1 MKPIL
6 IDNIKEELASNSQEF
21 TVDVNGTTMTGW
33 QIAKPLNY
41 DPEYLPKKE
50 RKEMADAVLKGKA
63 IAVCF
68 FEDLSEEEQSEH
80 VKGQIEKAEKYKNRT
95 LSPTPKLPLS

>member
-6 IDNIKEELASNSQEF
+6 IDEIKDSLGNCMSECKVEIDGVEH
-21 TVDVNGTTMTGW
+21 TGY

-41 DPEYLPKKE
+41 DPKYMSKKN
-50 RKEMADAVLKGKA
+50 RKEMAKAIMDGKA

-68 FEDLSEEEQSEH
+68 FEDLSEEEKQEYI
-80 VKGQIEKAEKYKNRT
+80 KKKMK
-95 LSPTPKLPLS
+95 